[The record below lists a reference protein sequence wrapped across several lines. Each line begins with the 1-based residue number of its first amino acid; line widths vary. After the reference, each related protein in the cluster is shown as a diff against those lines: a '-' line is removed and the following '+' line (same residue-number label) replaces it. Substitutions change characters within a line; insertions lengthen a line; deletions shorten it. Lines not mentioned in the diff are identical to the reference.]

1 MNAQPSA
8 SAILIA
14 PATIASGP
22 ETMPKSKT
30 KKTAKTA

>member
-1 MNAQPSA
+1 MNARHSA
-8 SAILIA
+8 FAILA
-14 PATIASGP
+14 GLASFASGP